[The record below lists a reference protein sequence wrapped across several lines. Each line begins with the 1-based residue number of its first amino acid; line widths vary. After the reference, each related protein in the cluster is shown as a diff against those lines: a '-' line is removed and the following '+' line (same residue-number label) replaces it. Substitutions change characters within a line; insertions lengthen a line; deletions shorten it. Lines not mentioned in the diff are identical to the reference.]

1 MRYAKWEE
9 FDLDKKVCTVRAKNM
24 KDRKEFKCALSDD
37 APELLEGME
46 RLDDFVFV
54 GGSLK
59 NLGKPLSD
67 AGMSS
72 ALKRTDVSNATVHG
86 FGSTFRDYIGEE
98 TNLDD
103 RSAEM
108 ALAHTVDS
116 QFEIAYVRG
125 D

>member
-1 MRYAKWEE
+1 
-9 FDLDKKVCTVRAKNM
+9 
-24 KDRKEFKCALSDD
+24 
-37 APELLEGME
+37 
-46 RLDDFVFV
+46 
-54 GGSLK
+54 
-59 NLGKPLSD
+59 
-67 AGMSS
+67 MSS
-72 ALKRTDVSNATVHG
+72 VLRSMNISNATVYG
-86 FGSTFRDYIGEE
+86 FRSTFRDYIGEE